1 MLTNIA
7 LSIILFAMLAL
18 VPIGCIMTR
27 VPKRTDSA

>member
-7 LSIILFAMLAL
+7 LWIVLLAMFAL

-27 VPKRTDSA
+27 PPKRTDSV